1 MLWRCCRLG
10 HGVGDGSA
18 RIDPVYDAARMRYEL
33 YMSHAL
39 AEAAAAASRGER
51 CDGAVAVLDDAM
63 VASGS
68 DQVQATGDPT
78 AHAVVVALREAAQRL
93 GRPAL
98 SGVTIYAML
107 EPCTMCVGALLESDA
122 DGVVYALA
130 DPVAGACGSVLQLA
144 DTEELPRRLR
154 VVSGI
159 LQEQAAELLPDRRA
173 GRVGTSRGV
182 AAR

>member
-1 MLWRCCRLG
+1 MG
-10 HGVGDGSA
+10 
-18 RIDPVYDAARMRYEL
+18 PVYDAARMRYEL

-39 AEAAAAASRGER
+39 AEAAAAASQGER

-68 DQVQATGDPT
+68 DQVRATGDPT
-78 AHAVVVALREAAQRL
+78 AHAVIVALREAAQRL
-93 GRPAL
+93 GTPSLR
-98 SGVTIYAML
+98 GVTIYTML
-107 EPCTMCVGALLESDA
+107 EPCPMCVGALLESDA

-130 DPVAGACGSVLQLA
+130 DPVAGACGSAVQLA
-144 DTEELPRRLR
+144 DAEGLPRRLR

-159 LQEQAAELLPDRRA
+159 MQEEAAELLPVPPGIRRA
-173 GRVGTSRGV
+173 TSRGV